1 MDSACKLI
9 IAFSVMPAL
18 LKGEGL
24 FFYPSFAVNGN
35 TFLHSFTLQH
45 IYNTGR
51 PSHSDGK

>member
-18 LKGEGL
+18 LKSEGL
-24 FFYPSFAVNGN
+24 FLSILAVNGN